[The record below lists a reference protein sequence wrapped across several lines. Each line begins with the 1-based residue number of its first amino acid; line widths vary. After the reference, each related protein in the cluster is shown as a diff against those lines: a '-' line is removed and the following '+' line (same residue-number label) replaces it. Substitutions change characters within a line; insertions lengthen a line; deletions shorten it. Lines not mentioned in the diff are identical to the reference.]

1 LNVSISYKGLPL
13 DFSTTLLREKF
24 IIREMDNKESSRI
37 PMTAVSN
44 RVMLPLI
51 DHEGKTNETFVVRAH
66 TMHSCL
72 RMATKLL
79 QTYDREGPILTRQVK
94 YNYESAWE
102 KMNADHESQYN
113 LDKWIA
119 VYSRGRKIFEDGKHH
134 AFLDVIEKCDVQNKG
149 GSYET
154 SLELAEQAF
163 EQMGKK
169 VTITHDSS
177 IGMVM
182 TIKKDKARCGLI
194 LRNPNKRTTFNF
206 AAVTKD
212 DPINIGQSLSVA
224 AAFLE
229 AIQLCF
235 QVGMINEKLRVGII
249 DSFSHESRKGD
260 SARKRLEFLKA
271 EISALENR
279 YDVNYRIEKPDFGL
293 IIQDAESFAKKLYKS
308 GQLMK

>member
-1 LNVSISYKGLPL
+1 M